1 MTSALYASL
10 QFCVLVE
17 YCTVGLA
24 KTRAS
29 IPSATLAF
37 LASILLCIASVLEH
51 TKSSA
56 SSFLLSFYLFTTI
69 LLDTVRIRTLWQ
81 IGELTALCL
90 TFVAAFVA
98 KLVLLVLESWS
109 KRRYLDKADS
119 EVAGEELAGFL
130 SRSLFLWLNPLL
142 VKGLQT
148 FLRRRISVL
157 LIARC
162 LPRGWR
168 NCSRV
173 LTIRTMVSC
182 HDLETGIG

>member
-1 MTSALYASL
+1 VEVTSALYASL

-17 YCTVGLA
+17 HCTVGLA
-24 KTRAS
+24 KTKAS

-142 VKGLQT
+142 VKGSSN
-148 FLRRRISVL
+148 FLTPPDLSPVDSAL
-157 LIARC
+157 SSARLAKLFEGVNYTHYGK
-162 LPRGWR
+162 LP
-168 NCSRV
+168 
-173 LTIRTMVSC
+173 
-182 HDLETGIG
+182 